1 MIRSLLSFV
10 LALLALPA
18 LAVPVSDQPH
28 TRVEL
33 IAQSSAPAPGKPLQL
48 GIVLTP
54 KAGWHTYWLNPGD
67 AGAPTKLARGRP
79 ARAAA
84 AAGDADGLPPARG
97 HLHP

>member
-18 LAVPVSDQPH
+18 LAAPVSDQPH

-54 KAGWHTYWLNPGD
+54 KAGWHT
-67 AGAPTKLARGRP
+67 
-79 ARAAA
+79 
-84 AAGDADGLPPARG
+84 
-97 HLHP
+97 